1 MTPLL
6 ELLRVSRRFG
16 SRDVVDA
23 VSMELLP
30 GRIACLLGPSGCG
43 KSTLLRLVAGLD
55 RPDQGE
61 IRIGGQCVASP
72 AGALPPEAR
81 GVGLVFQDNALFPH
95 LDVEANVG
103 FGLNGLSRADRRREV
118 HRLLDQFQ
126 IAQLSSA
133 WPHSLSGGEQ
143 QRVAIARALARAPS
157 VLLLD
162 EPFSGLDGALK
173 EAVRGALLDDLRRL
187 GATVLVVTHDPEEA
201 MAIADDLFLMSDG
214 RILQAGNPEDLYL
227 RPVSLVAARLLG
239 EMVAIPG
246 MAVDGRVETVLG
258 ALAAPGVSEGPVQ
271 VGLRPEALQPAR
283 DGVPVRVLACRFA
296 GDGHRLTLDLAGV
309 PAQLRWR
316 EAPPA
321 PGEIVNVRL
330 DPAGT
335 VVFGDAGEPEVSGRY
350 RAG

>member
-6 ELLRVSRRFG
+6 ELREVSRRFG
-16 SRDVVDA
+16 ARRVVDS
-23 VSMELLP
+23 VSLELHP

-55 RPDQGE
+55 GPDGGE
-61 IRIGGQCVASP
+61 IWIGGQCVSSP
-72 AGALPPEAR
+72 AGARPPEAR

-103 FGLNGLSRADRRREV
+103 FGLAGLSRADRRREV

-126 IAQLSSA
+126 IPHLASA

-162 EPFSGLDGALK
+162 EPFSGLDGVLK
-173 EAVRGALLDDLRRL
+173 EAVRSALLDDLRRL

-214 RILQAGNPEDLYL
+214 RILQAGPPETLYR

-239 EMVAIPG
+239 EMIALPG
-246 MAVDGRVETVLG
+246 RAVDGRVETVLG
-258 ALAAPGVSEGPVQ
+258 ELAAPGVSDGPVQ
-271 VGLRPEALQPAR
+271 VGLRPEALQPAEE
-283 DGVPVRVLACRFA
+283 GVAIPVLARRFA
-296 GDGHRLTLDLAGV
+296 GDGFRLTLDLGEV
-309 PAQLRWR
+309 PAVLRWR
-316 EAPPA
+316 
-321 PGEIVNVRL
+321 GETPSMGGTVKVRL
-330 DPAGT
+330 DPAGA
-335 VVFGDAGEPEVSGRY
+335 VVFGDAGGAQVSERPREG
-350 RAG
+350 